1 MKIQAEDAVA
11 RAMDWLAQLREEEA
25 SDARRDAGDEP
36 AAATAPP
43 APVPP
48 VPVPRAGM
56 PRAGVPRAEPLASAP
71 SPPEPLTA
79 DPPAGAPPSPASRSA
94 DPPASEP
101 LSPAPLSADPLTSEA
116 LFSAP
121 LSADPLAGAPPP
133 GPLTAEP
140 LAPLPPVPAQRTDV
154 PRAALPP
161 ASEPLPPGPL
171 AAELPRRKPRAAQPT
186 APLPRGPIPP
196 DDPPH
201 PGPRASEPLSPE
213 PLTGEA
219 PLPVSRA
226 EEPPAAPPPV
236 PVPSADD
243 LPPVT
248 AWATT
253 AWATAAAAAAGSPA
267 EVPPAGRPGRQARL
281 RPRIEI
287 TERAAIGD
295 ELRIPIAWCEM
306 GSCISHHED
315 PVALG
320 EADIRDRAVAAG
332 WRLDALGRL
341 ACPKCLQSDSW
352 FWTAHPVTPWDR
364 DTAVARTTLMAAVA
378 REYAT
383 AAGAE
388 GRAMGVS
395 PYSRPAIAPLPI
407 RSRYP
412 EHPGRPGRGMGE
424 ASSGSRHAV

>member
-11 RAMDWLAQLREEEA
+11 RAMDWLAQLREEEG
-25 SDARRDAGDEP
+25 SEARRGIGDDS
-36 AAATAPP
+36 ATGAAPP
-43 APVPP
+43 APLPP
-48 VPVPRAGM
+48 VPV

-71 SPPEPLTA
+71 PPPEPPTADALTGGPPSPAPRSADPLASELLPAPLSADTLTGAPPPEPLTA
-79 DPPAGAPPSPASRSA
+79 DP
-94 DPPASEP
+94 
-101 LSPAPLSADPLTSEA
+101 
-116 LFSAP
+116 
-121 LSADPLAGAPPP
+121 
-133 GPLTAEP
+133 
-140 LAPLPPVPAQRTDV
+140 LAPLPPVPVQRGAV
-154 PRAALPP
+154 PRAALPLAGEPRP
-161 ASEPLPPGPL
+161 AEPPT
-171 AAELPRRKPRAAQPT
+171 AELPRREPRAAQPP
-186 APLPRGPIPP
+186 APPPPGSVSP
-196 DDPPH
+196 DDPPY
-201 PGPRASEPLSPE
+201 PVQRATGPLAGEPLPPE
-213 PLTGEA
+213 PMTAEA
-219 PLPVSRA
+219 PLSVSRA
-226 EEPPAAPPPV
+226 EEPPAPPPPV

-253 AWATAAAAAAGSPA
+253 AWATAAAAAAGVPA
-267 EVPPAGRPGRQARL
+267 AGLGRRARL
-281 RPRIEI
+281 RPSIEI

-332 WRLDALGRL
+332 WRVDALGRL

-383 AAGAE
+383 AAGAAE
-388 GRAMGVS
+388 REMGMS
-395 PYSRPAIAPLPI
+395 PHTRQAVAPLPV
-407 RSRYP
+407 RRRHR
-412 EHPGRPGRGMGE
+412 EHPGRPGRGAGE
-424 ASSGSRHAV
+424 ASRGSPHAV

>member
-11 RAMDWLAQLREEEA
+11 RAMDWLAQLREEEG
-25 SDARRDAGDEP
+25 SEARRGIGDDS
-36 AAATAPP
+36 ATGAAPP
-43 APVPP
+43 APLPP
-48 VPVPRAGM
+48 VPV
-56 PRAGVPRAEPLASAP
+56 PRAGVPRAEPVASAP
-71 SPPEPLTA
+71 PPPEPPTADALTGGPPSPAPRSADPLASELLPAPLSADTLTGAPPPEPLTA
-79 DPPAGAPPSPASRSA
+79 DP
-94 DPPASEP
+94 
-101 LSPAPLSADPLTSEA
+101 
-116 LFSAP
+116 
-121 LSADPLAGAPPP
+121 
-133 GPLTAEP
+133 
-140 LAPLPPVPAQRTDV
+140 LAPLPPVPVQRGEV
-154 PRAALPP
+154 PRAALPLAGEPRP
-161 ASEPLPPGPL
+161 AEPPT
-171 AAELPRRKPRAAQPT
+171 AELPRREPRAAQPP
-186 APLPRGPIPP
+186 APPPPGSVSP
-196 DDPPH
+196 DDPPY
-201 PGPRASEPLSPE
+201 PVQRAAGPLAGEPLPPE
-213 PLTGEA
+213 PMTAEA
-219 PLPVSRA
+219 PLSVSRA
-226 EEPPAAPPPV
+226 EEPPAPPPPV

-253 AWATAAAAAAGSPA
+253 AWATAAAAAAGVPA
-267 EVPPAGRPGRQARL
+267 AGLGRRARL
-281 RPRIEI
+281 RPSIEI

-383 AAGAE
+383 AVGAAE
-388 GRAMGVS
+388 GEMGMS
-395 PYSRPAIAPLPI
+395 PHTRPAAAPLPV
-407 RSRYP
+407 RRRHR
-412 EHPGRPGRGMGE
+412 EHPGRPGRGAGE
-424 ASSGSRHAV
+424 ASRGSPHAV